1 MSILNRGYIY
11 DSITRNQDSGS
22 VSYRWTHGAN
32 DTYMG
37 SGIMYFSIPYFLK
50 ARVCVCL
57 GSGGGY
63 VPRLMVDCVYELNE
77 TQMYGEG
84 KYGEVYVVD
93 ATNSVNGEVDWS
105 DDDSFLRTQFNPRF
119 INSTTEEAFYNF
131 FVKRDIKIDYL
142 HIDADHTYEGCKL
155 DFDLYSTIM
164 NENGIISIHDTD
176 EKYWESFNTY
186 KGEPHDACTGPSEVV
201 KEVSDEWEVFNL
213 FDYREENEK
222 LPSTGLTLLR
232 KAVYDR

>member
-11 DSITRNQDSGS
+11 DSITRNEDSGS

-63 VPRLMVDCVYELNE
+63 VPRLMVDCVHELNE
-77 TQMYGEG
+77 TQMYGED

-93 ATNSVNGEVDWS
+93 ATNGFNGEVDWS
-105 DDDSFLRTQFNPRF
+105 DEDSFLREKFNPKF
-119 INSTTEEAFYNF
+119 INTTTEDAFYNF

-176 EKYWESFNTY
+176 RKYWENFETY
-186 KGEPHDACTGPSEVV
+186 MEEEYDPCTGPGEVV
-201 KEVSDEWEVFNL
+201 KEIGLEKWEVFNL
-213 FDYREENEK
+213 FDYKDKNEV
-222 LPSTGLTLLR
+222 LPSSGLTILR
-232 KAVYDR
+232 RKDEI

>member
-1 MSILNRGYIY
+1 
-11 DSITRNQDSGS
+11 
-22 VSYRWTHGAN
+22 
-32 DTYMG
+32 MG

-57 GSGGGY
+57 GSSGGY
-63 VPRLMVDCVYELNE
+63 VPRLMVDCVHELNE
-77 TQMYGEG
+77 TQMYGEN

-119 INSTTEEAFYNF
+119 INSTTEDAFYNF

-186 KGEPHDACTGPSEVV
+186 KGEPHDVCTGPSEVV
-201 KEVSDEWEVFNL
+201 KEVSDEWETFNL
-213 FDYREENEK
+213 FDHREKSEK
-222 LPSTGLTLLR
+222 LSSSGLTILR
-232 KAVYDR
+232 RRT

>member
-1 MSILNRGYIY
+1 MSILNRGWIY

-32 DTYMG
+32 DTYIG

-63 VPRLMVDCVYELNE
+63 VPRLMVDCVHELNE
-77 TQMYGEG
+77 VDMYGEN

-93 ATNSVNGEVDWS
+93 ATNGFNGEVDWS
-105 DDDSFLRTQFNPRF
+105 DEDSFLREKFNPKF
-119 INSTTEEAFYNF
+119 LNTTTEDAFYNF

-176 EKYWESFNTY
+176 RKYWESFNTY
-186 KGEPHDACTGPSEVV
+186 EGEPHDICSGPSDVV
-201 KEVSDEWEVFNL
+201 KEIGDEWEVFNL
-213 FDYREENEK
+213 FDYKEKNEV
-222 LPSTGLTLLR
+222 LPSSGLTLLR
-232 KAVYDR
+232 RTNET

>member
-11 DSITRNQDSGS
+11 DSITRNEDSGS

-63 VPRLMVDCVYELNE
+63 VPRLMVDCVHELNE
-77 TQMYGEG
+77 TQMYGED

-93 ATNSVNGEVDWS
+93 ATNGFNGEVDWS
-105 DDDSFLRTQFNPRF
+105 DEDSFLREKFNPKF
-119 INSTTEEAFYNF
+119 INTTTEDAFYNF

-176 EKYWESFNTY
+176 RKYWENFETY
-186 KGEPHDACTGPSEVV
+186 GGEEHDECVGPSEVV
-201 KEVSDEWEVFNL
+201 SEISDEWEIFNL
-213 FDYREENEK
+213 FDYKDKNEV
-222 LPSTGLTLLR
+222 LSSSGLTLMRR
-232 KAVYDR
+232 KNEV